1 MRQGVRQTRG
11 MECRDQ
17 TGRKQ
22 TFCRSSSPV
31 LSRGEPPDSTESR
44 RPQQQ
49 PGQEPLDGKKR
60 YTDTEKAPG
69 EGRLK
74 FLLHRIITVGRLS
87 RGLTDRTDVASV
99 FQQILFLIQFT
110 FISIALFHIS
120 PFYMIKAHFERLKVR
135 IQRSRP
141 GEEVTGVLLLY
152 PEHTL
157 IVIECST
164 EALLCVLQDLRH
176 MEEDLH
182 SGLILTPRILLV
194 THDLHS
200 RLFQQWNYTLV
211 NESESDGRRTID
223 SEDQTLVSETLSRV
237 LRLGRLLLNA
247 AEHMKGSTVIPD
259 EVLQDVSDVI
269 PPQAAV
275 CRLVQMEAL
284 LSPARYMNTY
294 HSPLHQPLDSG
305 NTHTHT
311 HTRCLTMQTCFR
323 EFSSHNSVGLDLGE
337 ESMWQIY
344 NIELRHR
351 SEDLYTRTDPF
362 PLLTHTGGIHTES

>member
-1 MRQGVRQTRG
+1 MSSLELDSGFG
-11 MECRDQ
+11 
-17 TGRKQ
+17 
-22 TFCRSSSPV
+22 RSSS
-31 LSRGEPPDSTESR
+31 LFG
-44 RPQQQ
+44 
-49 PGQEPLDGKKR
+49 LLL
-60 YTDTEKAPG
+60 EKHRAV
-69 EGRLK
+69 RKK

-87 RGLTDRTDVASV
+87 RGLTDRTDVA
-99 FQQILFLIQFT
+99 T
-110 FISIALFHIS
+110 
-120 PFYMIKAHFERLKVR
+120 HFERLKVR

-294 HSPLHQPLDSG
+294 HSPLHQPLDS
-305 NTHTHT
+305 
-311 HTRCLTMQTCFR
+311 
-323 EFSSHNSVGLDLGE
+323 ESVWPAAEHL
-337 ESMWQIY
+337 QIA
-344 NIELRHR
+344 
-351 SEDLYTRTDPF
+351 
-362 PLLTHTGGIHTES
+362 